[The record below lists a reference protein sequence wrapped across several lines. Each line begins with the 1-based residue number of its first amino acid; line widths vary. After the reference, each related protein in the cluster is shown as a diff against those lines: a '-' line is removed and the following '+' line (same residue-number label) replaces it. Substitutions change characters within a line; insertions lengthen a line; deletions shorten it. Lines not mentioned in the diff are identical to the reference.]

1 MAASSGSA
9 GIGDQEKPTFTFEQ
23 IVLRVVVA
31 VMLLVLFVLI
41 VEFGQVRGRVGRLE
55 TEGGRLPRRPPR
67 LRWAPHS
74 RSRSCLRWRSRPTTW
89 RSRPARR

>member
-1 MAASSGSA
+1 MAASSGPA
-9 GIGDQEKPTFTFEQ
+9 GIGDQEKPTFEQ

-55 TEGGRLPRRPPR
+55 TEGGP
-67 LRWAPHS
+67 APAAATQAPLGSHS
-74 RSRSCLRWRSRPTTW
+74 RSRSCSMRWRSRPTTW